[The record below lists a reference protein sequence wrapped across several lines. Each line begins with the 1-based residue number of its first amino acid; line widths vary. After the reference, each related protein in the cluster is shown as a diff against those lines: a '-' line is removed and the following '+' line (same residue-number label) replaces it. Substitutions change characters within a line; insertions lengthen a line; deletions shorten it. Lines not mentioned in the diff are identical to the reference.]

1 MASRTVTEIQE
12 IPHRNH
18 HHGTHSSNQPSVSRS
33 SAEIQETYIGGTI
46 TNQDLEMRTPTAF
59 SSALASQLDPY
70 SLKRGLKTDDELR
83 GLKQRKKK
91 KEESY
96 YTKQN
101 MLIGDLLK
109 PLEEHV
115 ESAKAIEEKNHVS
128 VKIAIYA
135 SLGAN
140 IALSALQLFAAV
152 KSGSLSLLATAIDSI
167 FDPMSNVLL
176 WALHRKSTRLDV
188 NKWPVGGER
197 LTTIGNICYGSLMAA
212 INLVVCVE
220 SIRTIIEHKKGDPE
234 TNKLFVPALVAVGS
248 ALGVKLALFFLCYG
262 YRKYSTQVEMLY
274 QDHRN
279 DLFVNSFGLLMSA
292 GGSKLKWFIDPIGG
306 FIIAFGV
313 IIAWCRTIYHEF
325 ELLAGKS
332 APVEFLQLIT
342 YKVATF
348 SDEIEKVDTIRAYH
362 TGPDLFVEVDIVMS
376 GETPLYQAHDLSQQL
391 QDKLETLPGVCRAFV
406 HVDHETTHQPVSAS
420 YCDCV
425 SVLNAAA
432 FRNIVG

>member
-1 MASRTVTEIQE
+1 MASQTVTEIQE
-12 IPHRNH
+12 IP
-18 HHGTHSSNQPSVSRS
+18 GPSFRPKRS
-33 SAEIQETYIGGTI
+33 SATPSSVEIKETFVGGGI
-46 TNQDLEMRTPTAF
+46 TDQDLEMRPRTAYT
-59 SSALASQLDPY
+59 SALASQVDPF

-83 GLKQRKKK
+83 GLKQRRKK

-96 YTKQN
+96 YAKQN
-101 MLIGDLLK
+101 TLIGDLLK

-115 ESAKAIEEKNHVS
+115 ESARSAEEKNHIP

-135 SLGAN
+135 SLIAN

-152 KSGSLSLLATAIDSI
+152 KSGSLSLLATAIDSV
-167 FDPMSNVLL
+167 FDPMSNLLL
-176 WALHRKSTRLDV
+176 WALHRRSTRLDQ

-212 INLVVCVE
+212 INLVICVE
-220 SIRTIIEHKKGDPE
+220 SIRTIIEHKKDDPE
-234 TNKLFVPALVAVGS
+234 TNKLFIPALVAVAS
-248 ALGVKLALFFLCYG
+248 ALGVKLVLFFLCYA
-262 YRKYSTQVEMLY
+262 YKEHSTQVEMLY

-279 DLFVNSFGLLMSA
+279 DLFVNAFGILMSA
-292 GGSKLKWFIDPIGG
+292 GGSRLKWYIDPIGG

-313 IIAWCRTIYHEF
+313 ILAWCKTIYHEF

-332 APVEFLQLIT
+332 APHEFLQLIT

-406 HVDHETTHQPVSAS
+406 HVDHETTHQPVRVK
-420 YCDCV
+420 YLD
-425 SVLNAAA
+425 
-432 FRNIVG
+432 